1 MNILVLFGSP
11 KKNGNT
17 ARATGALMKGFRKT
31 DTVEIV
37 HLYDLMPVPCNACGY
52 CKASDGCSKKDLEV
66 FWQKYE
72 NADAVVIATPI
83 YNLSYP
89 APMKALFDRS
99 QRFYEAHFKRDVSES
114 FVKPKK
120 AVILVTAGDDSY
132 DGFEIIRKQT
142 ERSFSI
148 MNTKVTGSLLIKDT
162 DMSVVTPIDLQ
173 KAFEL
178 SKELYK

>member
-17 ARATGALMKGFRKT
+17 AKATGALMKGFRKT
-31 DTVEIV
+31 DNIEIV

-52 CKASDGCSKKDLEV
+52 CKASDGCSKKDLES

-72 NADAVVIATPI
+72 EADAVVVATPV

-89 APMKALFDRS
+89 APLKALFDRF
-99 QRFYEAHFKRDVSES
+99 QRFYEAHFKRDVKES
-114 FVKPKK
+114 FKKPKK

-148 MNTKVTGSLLIKDT
+148 MNTKVVGSVLIKET
-162 DMSVVTPIDLQ
+162 DLSPVSQSSLQ

-178 SKELYK
+178 SKELY

>member
-11 KKNGNT
+11 KKNGST
-17 ARATGALMKGFRKT
+17 AKATGALMKGFKK
-31 DTVEIV
+31 DDDIEIV

-52 CKASDGCSKKDLEV
+52 CKASDGCSKKDLEG

-72 NADAVVIATPI
+72 NAHAVVVATPV

-89 APMKALFDRS
+89 APLKALFDRF
-99 QRFYEAHFKRDVSES
+99 QRFYEAHFKRDIENS
-114 FVKPKK
+114 FERPKK
-120 AVILVTAGDDSY
+120 AVVLVTAGDDAY

-148 MNTKVTGSLLIKDT
+148 MNTKVTGSLLIKNT
-162 DMSVVTPIDLQ
+162 DCVGVSQSDLQ
-173 KAFEL
+173 KAYEL
-178 SKELYK
+178 SKELY